1 MSLLRS
7 LAAPVFVALFL
18 ACAASAAF
26 AQAPPAASAAPA
38 ATAPA
43 DAAPAEAAGAAGK
56 VTDQDFIPSV
66 YTYEVGGRRDP
77 FRSLLVRNPSDKDR
91 VRPPGLAG
99 VMVDELE
106 LQGTIKVKQ
115 GWVAMMRGPDN
126 KSHLIRK
133 GTTLFDGEV
142 VEVSATEVTFRQ
154 NVNDPTNPKPFRE
167 VVKALTLQKKS

>member
-1 MSLLRS
+1 MSARSRFAAAALPAVLLVVSAPS
-7 LAAPVFVALFL
+7 L
-18 ACAASAAF
+18 
-26 AQAPPAASAAPA
+26 AQAPPATP
-38 ATAPA
+38 
-43 DAAPAEAAGAAGK
+43 AAPAETPAPAK
-56 VTDQDFIPSV
+56 VTEQDFAPSV

-77 FRSLLVRNPSDKDR
+77 FRSLLVRNPSEKDR

-106 LQGTIKVKQ
+106 LQGTIKIRQ

-142 VEVSATEVTFRQ
+142 IEVSATEVMFRQ

-167 VVKALTLQKKS
+167 VVKSLALGKKS

>member
-1 MSLLRS
+1 MSDRR
-7 LAAPVFVALFL
+7 
-18 ACAASAAF
+18 
-26 AQAPPAASAAPA
+26 
-38 ATAPA
+38 TAPA
-43 DAAPAEAAGAAGK
+43 LALASLLAAAAARGAPAKPSVAPTPKPTEAPK
-56 VTDQDFIPSV
+56 ITDQDFTPSV

-77 FRSLLVRNPSDKDR
+77 FRSLLVRNPSDKER

-99 VMVDELE
+99 VMVDEIE

-126 KSHLIRK
+126 KSYLIRK

-142 VEVSATEVTFRQ
+142 TDVSATEVTFRQ

-167 VVKALTLQKKS
+167 VVKALALQRKP

>member
-1 MSLLRS
+1 MSARNAS
-7 LAAPVFVALFL
+7 PFL
-18 ACAASAAF
+18 ALLALVAAVAVPAA
-26 AQAPPAASAAPA
+26 AQKPPAATP
-38 ATAPA
+38 APA
-43 DAAPAEAAGAAGK
+43 DAPK
-56 VTDQDFIPSV
+56 ITDQDFTPSV

-77 FRSLLVRNPSDKDR
+77 FRSLLVRNPSERER

-106 LQGTIKVKQ
+106 LQGTIKIKQ

-142 VEVSATEVTFRQ
+142 TEVSATEVTFRQ

-167 VVKALTLQKKS
+167 VVKALALQKKP

>member
-1 MSLLRS
+1 MRVRRF
-7 LAAPVFVALFL
+7 LAAPIGIALVIL
-18 ACAASAAF
+18 CAPAISI
-26 AQAPPAASAAPA
+26 AQAPPAAPGVSAP
-38 ATAPA
+38 APA
-43 DAAPAEAAGAAGK
+43 DVPGASSSPAK
-56 VTDQDFIPSV
+56 VTEQDFVPSV

-99 VMVDELE
+99 VMVDELD

-167 VVKALTLQKKS
+167 VVKALTLGKKS

>member
-1 MSLLRS
+1 MMRIRS
-7 LAAPVFVALFL
+7 LPAAFL
-18 ACAASAAF
+18 SLAVCLGTASAF
-26 AQAPPAASAAPA
+26 AQAPPATSSGAP
-38 ATAPA
+38 P
-43 DAAPAEAAGAAGK
+43 DAGAGK
-56 VTDQDFIPSV
+56 VTEQDFVPSV

-115 GWVAMMRGPDN
+115 GWIAMMRGPDN

-167 VVKALTLQKKS
+167 VVKALTLSKKS

>member
-1 MSLLRS
+1 MSDRRAAPAFALVPL
-7 LAAPVFVALFL
+7 LAATL
-18 ACAASAAF
+18 S
-26 AQAPPAASAAPA
+26 SAAPDRR
-38 ATAPA
+38 APA
-43 DAAPAEAAGAAGK
+43 PTPAPTPASAESPKIA
-56 VTDQDFIPSV
+56 DPDFTPSV

-77 FRSLLVRNPSDKDR
+77 FRSLLVRNPSDKER

-126 KSHLIRK
+126 KSYLIRK

-142 VEVSATEVTFRQ
+142 TDVSATEVTFRQ

-167 VVKALTLQKKS
+167 VVKALALQRKP

>member
-1 MSLLRS
+1 VMRARRS
-7 LAAPVFVALFL
+7 LSALALAAVL
-18 ACAASAAF
+18 ASGATF
-26 AQAPPAASAAPA
+26 AQAP
-38 ATAPA
+38 ATPTPPPL
-43 DAAPAEAAGAAGK
+43 DPSTAGK
-56 VTDQDFIPSV
+56 VTDQDFTPSV

-126 KSHLIRK
+126 KSHLVRK

-142 VEVSATEVTFRQ
+142 IDVSASEVTFRQ

-167 VVKALTLQKKS
+167 VVKALALQRKS

>member
-1 MSLLRS
+1 M
-7 LAAPVFVALFL
+7 
-18 ACAASAAF
+18 
-26 AQAPPAASAAPA
+26 
-38 ATAPA
+38 
-43 DAAPAEAAGAAGK
+43 
-56 VTDQDFIPSV
+56 
-66 YTYEVGGRRDP
+66 
-77 FRSLLVRNPSDKDR
+77 RNPSEKER

-106 LQGTIKVKQ
+106 LQGTIKIKQ

-142 VEVSATEVTFRQ
+142 TDVSATEVTFRQ

-167 VVKALTLQKKS
+167 VVKALALQKKP

>member
-1 MSLLRS
+1 MSARH
-7 LAAPVFVALFL
+7 
-18 ACAASAAF
+18 
-26 AQAPPAASAAPA
+26 AAPA
-38 ATAPA
+38 FALVPLLLAA
-43 DAAPAEAAGAAGK
+43 AAAAAPAKQPARRPRPTPPTETPK
-56 VTDQDFIPSV
+56 ITDQDFTPSV

-77 FRSLLVRNPSDKDR
+77 FRSLLVRNPSDKER

-126 KSHLIRK
+126 KSYLIRK

-142 VEVSATEVTFRQ
+142 TDVSATEVTFRQ

-167 VVKALTLQKKS
+167 VVKALALQRKP